1 MGFIHQK
8 YKLNENKD
16 TLQVNGDSRVIPGL
30 FNNHGNTIENGSS
43 CNHLYSRNYDN
54 PFCLHLGAN
63 QKTFDQ

>member
-1 MGFIHQK
+1 MEFIHQK

-30 FNNHGNTIENGSS
+30 FNHYCNTTENGSS
-43 CNHLYSRNYDN
+43 CHHLHSGHYDN

-63 QKTFDQ
+63 QKTVK